1 MFHIII
7 SEIHI
12 TSQRE
17 CITMH
22 MIQIFKIYRIN
33 TRDKTLFKSKIN
45 LLKKT
50 VKGQQDIYT
59 QENALD
65 LFSI

>member
-1 MFHIII
+1 
-7 SEIHI
+7 
-12 TSQRE
+12 
-17 CITMH
+17 MH
-22 MIQIFKIYRIN
+22 MIQIFKIYRMN
-33 TRDKTLFKSKIN
+33 TRDKTLFVSKIN
-45 LLKKT
+45 LFKKT